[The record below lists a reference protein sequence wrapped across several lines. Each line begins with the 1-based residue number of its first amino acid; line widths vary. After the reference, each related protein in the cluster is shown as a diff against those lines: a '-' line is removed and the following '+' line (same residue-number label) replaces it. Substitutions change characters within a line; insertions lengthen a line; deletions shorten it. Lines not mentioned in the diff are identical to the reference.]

1 VSAYYAFT
9 RHPRTGEW
17 LEAKW
22 IDDYYGP
29 HLYGVQFPHGEV
41 FDPTKVL
48 MPTRKVEE
56 AEKGNAE

>member
-1 VSAYYAFT
+1 MSTYYAFT

-17 LEAKW
+17 LEAMW
-22 IDDYYGP
+22 IDNYFGQ
-29 HLYGVQFPHGEV
+29 HRYGVQFADGEV

-56 AEKGNAE
+56 AEKDERQ